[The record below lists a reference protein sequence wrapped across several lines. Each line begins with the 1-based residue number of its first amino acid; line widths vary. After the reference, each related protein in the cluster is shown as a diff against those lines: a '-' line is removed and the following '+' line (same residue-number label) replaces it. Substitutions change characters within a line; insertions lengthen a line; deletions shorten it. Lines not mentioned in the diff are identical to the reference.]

1 VTGQRRVIVCDERAL
16 IATSLVAL
24 VDGFPDTAWV
34 RSASSLE
41 EVLRIAR
48 GGADLVVLGAG
59 VGRLSFPMDVLR
71 GLRQL
76 AQRPR
81 ALLLVDEPDLDVI
94 VRALELGADGACL
107 SRSGPAALRQAMD
120 SVLAGQ
126 VSLPD
131 ELVGE
136 IVLDLRDASGR
147 VHRDRRSLERLT
159 DRETQ
164 VLEMLCEGHGR
175 EQIAHDLGL
184 STSTVRSHV
193 QHVMQKLGVHNQ
205 LHAAAEGRRLLADRD
220 TD

>member
-1 VTGQRRVIVCDERAL
+1 MEPQRRVLVSDERTL
-16 IATSLVAL
+16 ISTSLVAL
-24 VDGFPDTAWV
+24 VQGFPDTAWV
-34 RSASSLE
+34 RSASTLE
-41 EVLRIAR
+41 EVLRVAR
-48 GGADLVVLGAG
+48 GGVDLIVLGAG
-59 VGRLSFPMDVLR
+59 AGRLSFPLDVLR

-81 ALLLVDEPDLDVI
+81 VLLLVDEPELDVI

-107 SRSGPAALRQAMD
+107 SRSGPVALREAMD
-120 SVLAGQ
+120 RVLAGQ
-126 VSLPD
+126 VSLPE

-164 VLEMLCEGHGR
+164 VLEMLCDGQGR
-175 EQIAHDLGL
+175 EQIARSLGL

-205 LHAAAEGRRLLADRD
+205 LHAAAEGRRLLAERNDA
-220 TD
+220 